1 MPRSR
6 RRGGAAAAE
15 DASKER
21 AEWKDKAREASA
33 RAERDAG
40 RYNTVRAENDRLRAI
55 IKREVGDDKVDFT
68 KLEKSLEAAGD
79 GAGARARWRRCDIR

>member
-1 MPRSR
+1 MRAAKSSPR
-6 RRGGAAAAE
+6 RRSGG

-68 KLEKSLEAAGD
+68 KLEKSLEAAG
-79 GAGARARWRRCDIR
+79 GWRGRARGLRRCDIR